1 MRTWRDAY
9 YRIRSWLVHSLLHIG
24 NNQIRLGKGFRL
36 TNSIINYRGGV
47 LTIGNGF
54 FMNRNGS
61 INVHYKIEIGKNC
74 LIGENVHIYDHNHLF
89 KEKNR
94 AIAAQGFK
102 NKSVKIGDYC
112 WIGTGVTILGGVTIG
127 DNVIIGA
134 NCLIYHDIPSN
145 TVVKNKQDLLIEKRK

>member
-1 MRTWRDAY
+1 M
-9 YRIRSWLVHSLLHIG
+9 
-24 NNQIRLGKGFRL
+24 
-36 TNSIINYRGGV
+36 
-47 LTIGNGF
+47 
-54 FMNRNGS
+54 
-61 INVHYKIEIGKNC
+61 
-74 LIGENVHIYDHNHLF
+74 F

-112 WIGTGVTILGGVTIG
+112 WIGTGVTILSGVTIG

>member
-1 MRTWRDAY
+1 MRTLLDAY
-9 YRIRSWLVHSLLHIG
+9 YRIRSWAVHSFLPMRNKNISF
-24 NNQIRLGKGFRL
+24 GKGFRI
-36 TNSIINYRGGV
+36 TNSVINYRAGE
-47 LTIGNGF
+47 LLIDDGF

-61 INVHYKIEIGKNC
+61 INCHHKIQIGKSC
-74 LIGENVHIYDHNHLF
+74 LIGENVHIYDHNHIF

-102 NKSVKIGDYC
+102 DKAVKIGDYC

-127 DNVIIGA
+127 DNVVIGA

-145 TVVKNKQDLLIEKRK
+145 TIVKNKQDLIIEERK